1 MTFRKTFQVASDSQK
16 SPHNDIS
23 GIFGQ
28 LILIPKNLP
37 KTTDCRKKYIGQNLH
52 KMTFKKTFQVASD
65 SPKSPQNDIS
75 GIFGRLILILKNL
88 PKMTF
93 RRHFR
98 SLLIPQIDI
107 FADAIISPNRQ
118 LFFWSIFPKKK
129 KTITRTD
136 PVTRSKTTRLNNFFM
151 RKISH
156 CKKKKLPFHDI
167 MTLVFG
173 QSLYRSI
180 RLEIASFFFL
190 QVLLKLMPVT
200 NMIQAHAE
208 TQENSPGQQK
218 IVRAHEF
225 IFFSKKKT
233 KICCIQHT
241 CGVLPFLWVGSTPI

>member
-1 MTFRKTFQVASDSQK
+1 MRENVFFFCFVSIFSPPDICEKISFFRK
-16 SPHNDIS
+16 
-23 GIFGQ
+23 
-28 LILIPKNLP
+28 KNP
-37 KTTDCRKKYIGQNLH
+37 
-52 KMTFKKTFQVASD
+52 
-65 SPKSPQNDIS
+65 
-75 GIFGRLILILKNL
+75 
-88 PKMTF
+88 
-93 RRHFR
+93 HFR
-98 SLLIPQIDI
+98 GCVWGD
-107 FADAIISPNRQ
+107 
-118 LFFWSIFPKKK
+118 K
-129 KTITRTD
+129 KTISKKVQRLYQGSHRVVKCQTRTDPTRHD

-156 CKKKKLPFHDI
+156 CKKKKLPFYDI

-233 KICCIQHT
+233 QICCIQHT